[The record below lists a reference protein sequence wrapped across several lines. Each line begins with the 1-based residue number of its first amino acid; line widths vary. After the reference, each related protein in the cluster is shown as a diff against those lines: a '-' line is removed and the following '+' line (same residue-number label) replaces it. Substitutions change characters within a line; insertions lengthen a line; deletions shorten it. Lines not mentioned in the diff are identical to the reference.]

1 MLPSSP
7 SICLFVGFFLLRIL
21 VSIELLPK
29 GCYYRNKSFNLM
41 PVYSLIIFVAFRR
54 LTSKEAGYVPAN
66 YVKEIEARTVKKATK
81 QKVMVPEK
89 VRVKRRV
96 IKKVIVQKQRA
107 VKVQKTPE
115 KKGVWNCLVP
125 HIFFEQLLEQKQGP
139 KWGRKSKKRRF
150 MNLKSRRFRFIVCPE
165 IFNSKSRVNI
175 LYPNECSRINWT
187 V

>member
-1 MLPSSP
+1 
-7 SICLFVGFFLLRIL
+7 
-21 VSIELLPK
+21 
-29 GCYYRNKSFNLM
+29 M

-89 VRVKRRV
+89 VKVKRRV
-96 IKKVIVQKQRA
+96 KKKVIVQKQRA

-125 HIFFEQLLEQKQGP
+125 HIFFFSNCWNKNKGQNEEESRQNVDSWIWNQNVSDLSCVQRFLIQSLEWIFFTQMNVLGLTEQCKLIWIRILLIE
-139 KWGRKSKKRRF
+139 
-150 MNLKSRRFRFIVCPE
+150 
-165 IFNSKSRVNI
+165 
-175 LYPNECSRINWT
+175 
-187 V
+187 

>member
-1 MLPSSP
+1 MGLEIRASARPCCLLHLVFV
-7 SICLFVGFFLLRIL
+7 CLFVGCCLLRFL

-29 GCYYRNKSFNLM
+29 DCYYKNKSLNLI

-89 VRVKRRV
+89 VKVKRRV
-96 IKKVIVQKQRA
+96 KKKVIVQKQRA

-115 KKGVWNCLVP
+115 KKGV
-125 HIFFEQLLEQKQGP
+125 
-139 KWGRKSKKRRF
+139 
-150 MNLKSRRFRFIVCPE
+150 
-165 IFNSKSRVNI
+165 
-175 LYPNECSRINWT
+175 
-187 V
+187 